1 MKYLFIDTETTGLPK
16 SNNLSPTDTENW
28 PRLVSVAYI
37 LTEDREVV
45 DSNYYIIKPNG
56 FIVPPESTKVHGI
69 TTADAISR
77 GQVLSET
84 LDILKQKI
92 DECTFIVGHN
102 VEFDINVLNSEY
114 YRYNKTLPVSLKPH
128 FCTMKLSKDFCGL
141 PNNKYPTL
149 EELYS
154 ILKGNS
160 FSNAHNAMAD
170 TQAAM
175 ECFWLLQDSGVLKP
189 SNKLDVKIYHT
200 NDNILWA
207 CKHTSLSYCSK
218 AFALCTIACNLKNNK
233 GFLDELSGLGPYKKE
248 KIIENPSKKLVIE
261 NDELVYRDYSE
272 EEWIKD
278 SFAFFNEL
286 LKSDNSTKIIAE
298 AICSFEKEMGGVEVI
313 KKYQLRKPYSYLCT
327 YTIENEQDWL
337 SIAIQSSK
345 RSNNNSSSAIAYFK
359 EMLKVIN
366 NIREQW
372 NQREAEKH
380 YEMKRYYAKYGVD
393 IDRGQ
398 VPNAEQVQQMI
409 HDRDSATSH
418 TNKSSS
424 NSGCMVVLS
433 LIIVIG
439 TSIYYLLF

>member
-16 SNNLSPTDTENW
+16 DDSLSPMVTDNW

-84 LDILKQKI
+84 LEILKQKI

-114 YRYNKTLPVSLKPH
+114 YRYNKTLPISLKPH

-189 SNKLDVKIYHT
+189 NNKLDVKIYHT

-233 GFLDELSGLGPYKKE
+233 EFLDEWIVSGRYKQE
-248 KIIENPSKKLVIE
+248 KIIKNPSKKLVIE

-313 KKYQLRKPYSYLCT
+313 KKFQLRKPYSNLCT

-359 EMLKVIN
+359 DMLKVIN

-380 YEMKRYYAKYGVD
+380 YEKKRYYAKYGVD

-398 VPNAEQVQQMI
+398 VPNAEQVQQII